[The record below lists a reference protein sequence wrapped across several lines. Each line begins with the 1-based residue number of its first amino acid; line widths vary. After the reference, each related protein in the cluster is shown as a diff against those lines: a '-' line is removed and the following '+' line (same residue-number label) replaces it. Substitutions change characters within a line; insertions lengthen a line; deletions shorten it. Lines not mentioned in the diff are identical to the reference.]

1 MMFDIISKDLKLEG
15 SEYYQTQNKQNIS
28 ILELSNFL
36 KNHFLYKSLLFIYNQ
51 NLSGNN
57 QFSNVY
63 NIFLKKNYPSKKIAY
78 ITDTFLEI
86 NGVAKTTQKL
96 LALTNQY
103 KFNIDFI
110 VSYDCDIPNQENL
123 INFKPEFSF
132 KLPEYREISINF
144 PNFFEL
150 FHYIEKNH
158 FDIIYSPT
166 PGPMGIMAFVISK
179 ILNLPFICS
188 YHTDFPEYVY
198 RYTSEPSL
206 RDLVIFLF
214 RVFYNLS
221 DKVLVPSFYYQR
233 KLIEIGIEK
242 EKIEVFKRGV
252 NLKKFHPSYRN
263 KDLWRNYDSN
273 YDNEDVILYTGRIAI
288 EKDLDVFVKV
298 YELMKNNPKVKF
310 VMVGD
315 GPYLKELKEIYKNK
329 IIFTGFLEG
338 KDLSIAYASSDYF
351 LFPSTTETFGNV
363 ILEAMAS
370 GLIPL
375 VADKGASQENII
387 NHITGFV
394 IENNDPT
401 KYKLILEKLIYNH
414 TLKSRIKKNILN
426 YIVNIEEESLLLEMI
441 NKISCKEI
449 SNTIKNQIIYAE

>member
-1 MMFDIISKDLKLEG
+1 MLNLISNKLKLEDLV
-15 SEYYQTQNKQNIS
+15 SYDRKNKQNES
-28 ILELSNFL
+28 ILKLTEFL
-36 KNHFLYKSLLFIYNQ
+36 KNHLIYKNLFLFYNR
-51 NLSGNN
+51 NISGNN
-57 QFSNVY
+57 PLPNVY
-63 NIFLKKNYPSKKIAY
+63 NIFFKKNYQSKKIAY
-78 ITDTFLEI
+78 ITDTYLEI

-110 VSYDCDIPNQENL
+110 VSYDNDISFQEHL

-132 KLPEYREISINF
+132 RLPEYSEISINF

-150 FHYIEKNH
+150 FNYIEKNH

-198 RYTSEPSL
+198 RYTNEQSL

-214 RVFYNLS
+214 KVFYNLC
-221 DKVLVPSFYYQR
+221 DKVLVPSFYYQK
-233 KLIEIGIEK
+233 KLMEMGIEK

-263 KDLWRNYDSN
+263 KDFWRNYDSN
-273 YDNEDVILYTGRIAI
+273 YDNEDIILYTGRIAI

-394 IENNDPT
+394 IENNDPR
-401 KYKLILEKLIYNH
+401 KYKMILEKLIQ
-414 TLKSRIKKNILN
+414 TPSLKSIIKKNILN
-426 YIVNIEEESLLLEMI
+426 YVVNIEEETLLLEMI
-441 NKISCKEI
+441 KKISCTDI
-449 SNTIKNQIIYAE
+449 TNRIKNELIYCE

>member
-1 MMFDIISKDLKLEG
+1 MMFNIKELKPE
-15 SEYYQTQNKQNIS
+15 SSNSYNIKNKQNES
-28 ILELSNFL
+28 IFELSDFL
-36 KNHFLYKSLLFIYNQ
+36 KNHFIYKNLFLFYNQ
-51 NLSGNN
+51 NLLRDNPLP
-57 QFSNVY
+57 NVY
-63 NIFLKKNYPSKKIAY
+63 NIFFKKNYQSKKIAY

-103 KFNIDFI
+103 NFNIDFI
-110 VSYDCDIPNQENL
+110 VSYDSDIPFQEHL

-150 FHYIEKNH
+150 LNYIEKNH
-158 FDIIYSPT
+158 YDMIYSPT
-166 PGPMGIMAFVISK
+166 PGPMGIMASVISK
-179 ILNLPFICS
+179 ILKLPFICS

-198 RYTSEPSL
+198 RYTNEQSL

-214 RVFYNLS
+214 RIFYNLC
-221 DKVLVPSFYYQR
+221 DKVLVPSFYYQK
-233 KLIEIGIEK
+233 KLMEMGIKK

-263 KDLWRNYDSN
+263 KDFWRNYDSN

-298 YELMKNNPKVKF
+298 YELMKNNSKVKF
-310 VMVGD
+310 AMVGD
-315 GPYLKELKEIYKNK
+315 GPYLKELKEICNNK

-387 NHITGFV
+387 HHITGFV
-394 IENNDPT
+394 IENNDPK
-401 KYKLILEKLIYNH
+401 KYKQILEILIQMPS
-414 TLKSRIKKNILN
+414 LKSKIKKNILN
-426 YIVNIEEESLLLEMI
+426 YVVNIEEESLLLEMI
-441 NKISCKEI
+441 NKISNTNI
-449 SNTIKNQIIYAE
+449 SNKIKNEHIYVE

>member
-1 MMFDIISKDLKLEG
+1 
-15 SEYYQTQNKQNIS
+15 
-28 ILELSNFL
+28 
-36 KNHFLYKSLLFIYNQ
+36 
-51 NLSGNN
+51 
-57 QFSNVY
+57 
-63 NIFLKKNYPSKKIAY
+63 
-78 ITDTFLEI
+78 
-86 NGVAKTTQKL
+86 
-96 LALTNQY
+96 
-103 KFNIDFI
+103 
-110 VSYDCDIPNQENL
+110 
-123 INFKPEFSF
+123 
-132 KLPEYREISINF
+132 
-144 PNFFEL
+144 
-150 FHYIEKNH
+150 
-158 FDIIYSPT
+158 
-166 PGPMGIMAFVISK
+166 
-179 ILNLPFICS
+179 
-188 YHTDFPEYVY
+188 
-198 RYTSEPSL
+198 
-206 RDLVIFLF
+206 
-214 RVFYNLS
+214 
-221 DKVLVPSFYYQR
+221 VLVPSFYYQR

-263 KDLWRNYDSN
+263 KDFWRNYDSN

-394 IENNDPT
+394 IENNDPV

-414 TLKSRIKKNILN
+414 TLKSRIKNNILN